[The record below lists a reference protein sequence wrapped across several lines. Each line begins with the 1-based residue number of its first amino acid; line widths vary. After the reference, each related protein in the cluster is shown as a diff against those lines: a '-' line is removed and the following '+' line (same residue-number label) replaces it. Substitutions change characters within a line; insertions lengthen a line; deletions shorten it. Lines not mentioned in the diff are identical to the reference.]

1 MMNTL
6 QLKPTHSIAI
16 DEDGDFFAP
25 VSADAIDCLLAK
37 YNADL
42 TNIRLVEDFMNG
54 GAGGV
59 VHYFAEGSKNHSG
72 SSHHYY
78 STTFRADWAV
88 EALKSAYWSRAIAM
102 TDVMDY
108 MPQKRRDEWRASI
121 DKPMGVKKH
130 LSAYDR
136 SMRIQNGEPTDI
148 DEWEI
153 QPIPDFTED
162 TVRATLTQ
170 LLLSREKFFAE
181 RVDGI
186 FRALSGVHITNS
198 PVGFGKRMILNRVYT
213 VHGKGFYSQNSSMA
227 GYINDLRSVIAKFMG
242 RDEPAWYITSRT
254 IDNIPKDGQWNV
266 LDGGAI
272 RIRLYMVGTA
282 HLEIHP
288 DMAWRLNAVLASLYP
303 AAIPAQFRTKP
314 ERKAKDIALLQHPLP
329 FAVLSIL
336 AESKPRHNEKRVQL
350 PFGSQSTNKFA
361 WEEASRVLQ
370 SIGGVD
376 RRLGNYEF
384 NYCPANVINEIV
396 MSGCIPDH
404 RSHQYYPTNGDLA
417 QRAVEEAEIQP
428 TDQCAETSA
437 GQGGIAAFMPTDR
450 TTCIE
455 ISPLHC
461 EILRSK
467 GFNTIEADFLEWAK
481 YQPAQVFDKIVI
493 NPPFSDGRAV
503 AHVITSMQLIK
514 PSGRLVAI
522 LPSSYINK
530 AFDVAGEWSFTWSSP
545 IENAF
550 SGTSISVAILRA
562 DRLS

>member
-6 QLKPTHSIAI
+6 QLTPTHSIVI
-16 DEDGDFFAP
+16 DEDSEFFAP
-25 VSADAIDCLLAK
+25 VSTDAIDCLLAK

-42 TNIRLVEDFMNG
+42 ANIRLVEDFMNG

-108 MPQKRRDEWRASI
+108 MPQKRRDEWRATI

-130 LSAYDR
+130 QSALDR
-136 SMRIQNGEPTDI
+136 SIRAKNGKPAEVE
-148 DEWEI
+148 EWEI
-153 QPIPDFTED
+153 PPIPDFTEE

-186 FRALSGVHITNS
+186 FRSLSGHHVTNS
-198 PVGFGKRMILNRVYT
+198 PMGFGKRMILNRVYT
-213 VHGKGFYSQNSSMA
+213 VHGRGFWSQNSSMA

-242 RDEPAWYITSRT
+242 RDEPAWYLTSRT
-254 IDNIPKDGQWNV
+254 IDRIPKDGQWNV

-303 AAIPAQFRTKP
+303 SAIPAQFRTKP
-314 ERKAKDIALLQHPLP
+314 KKAPKSIGLIQRPLP
-329 FAVLSIL
+329 FKVLELL
-336 AESKPRHNEKRVQL
+336 AESKPRYNEKTIRL
-350 PFGSQSTNKFA
+350 SLGSHAKSPFA
-361 WEEASRVLQ
+361 WDEAEQVLRG
-370 SIGGVD
+370 IGGAD
-376 RRLGNYEF
+376 RKIGTFEF
-384 NYCPANVINEIV
+384 DYCPASVIEEIIQ
-396 MSGCIPDH
+396 SGCIPDH
-404 RSHQYYPTNGDLA
+404 RSHQYYPTKAELA
-417 QRAVEEAEIQP
+417 ERAIEEAEIKP
-428 TDQCAETSA
+428 TDECAETSA
-437 GQGGIAAFMPTDR
+437 GQGGIAAYLPIDR
-450 TTCIE
+450 TICIE

-467 GFNTIEADFLEWAK
+467 GFNTIEADFLEWSK
-481 YQPAQVFDKIVI
+481 AQTGPRFDKIVI
-493 NPPFSDGRAV
+493 NPPFSDGRAI
-503 AHVITSMQLIK
+503 AHVIASMQLIK
-514 PSGRLVAI
+514 PRGRLVAI

-530 AFDVAGEWSFTWSSP
+530 SFDVVGEWAFSWSAP

-550 SGTSISVAILRA
+550 TGTSISVAILRA
-562 DRLS
+562 DRLG